1 MTDGP
6 KLLLVDDQPRNLDAL
21 ETILA
26 SSGVS
31 FVRAGTA
38 DEALMALL
46 HNEFAAIILDIKM
59 PGTTGLELARLIKA
73 RKRNEHVPIL
83 FLTSYTLDE
92 QEVLEAYGVGG
103 VDYLSKPINPE
114 ILRSKVAV
122 FVNLFRT
129 TQALARANEALQNE
143 IGERIQAQEQ
153 LRMAKEQ
160 LETRVLERTA
170 ELARANEEVSRNEEQ
185 LRLADRRKDEFLATL
200 AHELRNPL
208 APVRYALQVLNLRG
222 PMSQEMRWAIEL
234 IERQTQNMSRLID
247 DLLDVNRIARNSLEL
262 KKARIELAD
271 IIDGA
276 IETSKPWIERFGCEL
291 KVDTPRERIYLDAD
305 MVRLTQV
312 FSNLLN
318 NAAKYGKGHDGAG
331 RITLAAGL
339 KGNTV
344 SVAITDTGVGIS
356 AATLPHIFDM
366 FTQVGRSLEQSEGG
380 LGIGLALAKRLV
392 EMHGGVIEARSEGLG
407 KGSAF
412 IVTLPVASAVPE
424 KAAPARGA
432 AAGEGPKY
440 RVLIADDNRDVTEVF
455 EVMLTL
461 MGHTVE
467 SAHDGMEA
475 VEKAA
480 SFHPDVIMLDIGMPN
495 LNGYDAARRIRET
508 DTGKKAVLIAI
519 TGWGDAKDKRQSEEA
534 GFNHH
539 LVKPVDPLA
548 LVELLNSLQ
557 SPMPRNRAAK

>member
-1 MTDGP
+1 MTDAP

-21 ETILA
+21 EMILV
-26 SSGVS
+26 SSGCS

-222 PMSQEMRWAIEL
+222 PVSQEMRWAIEL

-271 IIDGA
+271 VINGA
-276 IETSKPWIERFGCEL
+276 IETSKPWIERSGCEL

-331 RITLAAGL
+331 RITLTAGL

-344 SVAITDTGVGIS
+344 SVTIKDTGVGIS

-392 EMHGGVIEARSEGLG
+392 EMHGGLIEARSEGLG

-424 KAAPARGA
+424 TAAPARGA

-440 RVLIADDNRDVTEVF
+440 RVLIADDNRDVTEAF
-455 EVMLTL
+455 EVMLTM

-467 SAHDGMEA
+467 IANDGMDA

-480 SFHPDVIMLDIGMPN
+480 SFHPDVIMLDIGMPS

-557 SPMPRNRAAK
+557 SPMPRNRAMK

>member
-1 MTDGP
+1 MTDAP

-153 LRMAKEQ
+153 LRLAKEQ

-480 SFHPDVIMLDIGMPN
+480 SFHPDVIMLDIGMPS

-519 TGWGDAKDKRQSEEA
+519 TGWGDAKDKRQSDEA

-548 LVELLNSLQ
+548 LAELLSSLQ

>member
-26 SSGVS
+26 ASGVS

-38 DEALMALL
+38 DEALLALL
-46 HNEFAAIILDIKM
+46 NNDFAAIILDIKM

-103 VDYLSKPINPE
+103 VDYLSKPISPE

-222 PMSQEMRWAIEL
+222 PMSQEIRWAIEL

-262 KKARIELAD
+262 KKARIELAE

-291 KVDTPRERIYLDAD
+291 KVDTPGERIYLDAD

-331 RITLAAGL
+331 RITLTAGL
-339 KGNTV
+339 EGNTV
-344 SVAITDTGVGIS
+344 SVTIKDTGVGIS

-392 EMHGGVIEARSEGLG
+392 EMHGGSIEARSEGLG

-424 KAAPARGA
+424 KAAPGRV
-432 AAGEGPKY
+432 AAGSEGPKY

-467 SAHDGMEA
+467 SAHDGIEA

-480 SFHPDVIMLDIGMPN
+480 GFHPDVIILDIGMPG

-548 LVELLNSLQ
+548 LAELLNSLQ
-557 SPMPRNRAAK
+557 SPRPRNRAMK

>member
-1 MTDGP
+1 MTDAP

-480 SFHPDVIMLDIGMPN
+480 SFHPDVIMLDIGMPS

-519 TGWGDAKDKRQSEEA
+519 TGWGDAKDKRQSDEA

-548 LVELLNSLQ
+548 LAELLSSLQ

>member
-1 MTDGP
+1 MTDAP

-153 LRMAKEQ
+153 LRLAKEQ

-424 KAAPARGA
+424 KAAPARVA
-432 AAGEGPKY
+432 AGGEGPKY

-480 SFHPDVIMLDIGMPN
+480 SFHPDVIMLDIGMPS

-519 TGWGDAKDKRQSEEA
+519 TGWGDAKDKRQSDEA

-548 LVELLNSLQ
+548 LAELLNSLQ